1 MNLEIAQ
8 AVSQRRSRPPTGF
21 SASRKCV
28 EASDDVIKL
37 FLRDSRHLVKFD
49 FVSDLAAWEQ
59 IEWRSSRG
67 TKVRNF
73 CSPASNLLT
82 KNLDADPDEAN
93 RTKTVKIHALR
104 ILVSLAMACGLL
116 DAEQTRAAA
125 GPAKSAFVFDGVGYL
140 HRWSMNHQHEFTP
153 EGQEDLEKWLDM
165 ITINVYPDA
174 RDGEALAAKAN
185 AVLENYKSH
194 QAMVLK
200 TDSVPR
206 TPDRPAEHFI
216 AVVFGRPNFI
226 EVAFARF
233 KLVDGK
239 GCSVVYSHRLYGK
252 KIKDQVSTWLDENED
267 EVEKALMEWSPLPSP
282 SSLR

>member
-1 MNLEIAQ
+1 
-8 AVSQRRSRPPTGF
+8 
-21 SASRKCV
+21 
-28 EASDDVIKL
+28 
-37 FLRDSRHLVKFD
+37 
-49 FVSDLAAWEQ
+49 
-59 IEWRSSRG
+59 
-67 TKVRNF
+67 
-73 CSPASNLLT
+73 
-82 KNLDADPDEAN
+82 
-93 RTKTVKIHALR
+93 VKINVFRVFVL
-104 ILVSLAMACGLL
+104 LAIGVGLFN
-116 DAEQTRAAA
+116 AQQTRAAA

-153 EGQEDLEKWLDM
+153 KGQEDLEKWSDM

-233 KLVDGK
+233 KLVDGLA
-239 GCSVVYSHRLYGK
+239 CSIVYSHRIYGE
-252 KIKDQVSTWLDENED
+252 KIGDQMSAWLKNNGAGK
-267 EVEKALMEWSPLPSP
+267 EKQLMEWTDIPSPASLDRELDGKASLPSDTKASP
-282 SSLR
+282 SKR